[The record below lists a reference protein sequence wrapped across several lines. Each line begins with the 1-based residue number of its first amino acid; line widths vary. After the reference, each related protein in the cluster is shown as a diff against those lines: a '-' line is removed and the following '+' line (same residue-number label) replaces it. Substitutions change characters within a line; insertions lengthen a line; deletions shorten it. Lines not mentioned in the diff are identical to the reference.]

1 MTRPLPAVGDGE
13 VRVLAETLEDM
24 RRRLRRAQQ
33 SEERL
38 SQLKDEFLAT
48 ASHELR
54 SPVAA
59 LSMLIQLQLH
69 RLRRGQTVD
78 QQAAL
83 QEIQHHTERLEGL
96 VTRLLDTSR
105 IEAGKLELERLP
117 TDLTRLAEDIVRLAR
132 VTARD
137 KQLSVV
143 ASGPAPANVD
153 RLRMGEV
160 LNNLLDN
167 AVKFS
172 PVGGSVEV
180 EVGTLEDGRARLA
193 VRDHGPGIS
202 PEERARVFDRFYQ
215 ARGSWSLGLG
225 LGLYICHQIVELH
238 GGCIDVEGPEDGGT
252 RFVVTLPGL
261 DVEQQEVPSAE
272 QFAVA

>member
-1 MTRPLPAVGDGE
+1 
-13 VRVLAETLEDM
+13 
-24 RRRLRRAQQ
+24 
-33 SEERL
+33 
-38 SQLKDEFLAT
+38 
-48 ASHELR
+48 
-54 SPVAA
+54 
-59 LSMLIQLQLH
+59 
-69 RLRRGQTVD
+69 
-78 QQAAL
+78 
-83 QEIQHHTERLEGL
+83 
-96 VTRLLDTSR
+96 
-105 IEAGKLELERLP
+105 
-117 TDLTRLAEDIVRLAR
+117 
-132 VTARD
+132 
-137 KQLSVV
+137 
-143 ASGPAPANVD
+143 
-153 RLRMGEV
+153 
-160 LNNLLDN
+160 
-167 AVKFS
+167 VKFS